1 MITEKEKVF
10 KNIENLI
17 RELVFQLKTHSSEN
31 LVSVVLFGSFARG
44 DFHECS
50 DIDLL
55 LIFEELPSS
64 FFERSKLFDKMEQ
77 KVKPE
82 FKSFREMR
90 YLCQFMPIMKT
101 RSEASYH
108 SPLYLDMVEDAKI
121 LYDKGDFFQTVLSEI
136 KQRLLELGAKRK
148 YLKSGGWYWDLK
160 PDYQYGEVIEI

>member
-1 MITEKEKVF
+1 MISEKEKVF
-10 KNIENLI
+10 KNIENLV
-17 RELVFQLKTHSSEN
+17 RKLVFQLKTHSSEN

-44 DFHECS
+44 DFHEYS

-82 FKSFREMR
+82 FKSLREMG

-121 LYDKGDFFQTVLSEI
+121 LYDKGDFFQTITIFYSSFFARAKCKRANTGLGLM
-136 KQRLLELGAKRK
+136 LL
-148 YLKSGGWYWDLK
+148 
-160 PDYQYGEVIEI
+160 I

>member
-1 MITEKEKVF
+1 MIPEKEKIFTTV
-10 KNIENLI
+10 KNLV
-17 RELVFQLKTHSSEN
+17 RKLVWELKSHFSGN

-55 LIFEELPSS
+55 LVFEELPSS
-64 FFERSKLFDKMEQ
+64 FFQKSKLFDKVEQ

-82 FKSFREMR
+82 FKSLREMG

-121 LYDKGDFFQTVLSEI
+121 LYDKGDFFKTVLNEI
-136 KQRLLELGAKRK
+136 KQRLSELGAKRK

>member
-1 MITEKEKVF
+1 MIPEKEKVF
-10 KNIENLI
+10 KSVDNLV
-17 RELVFQLKTHSSEN
+17 RRLALELKTDFSDN
-31 LVSVVLFGSFARG
+31 FVSAVLFGSFARG
-44 DFHECS
+44 DFHELS

-55 LIFEELPSS
+55 LIFDELPSS
-64 FFERSKLFDKMEQ
+64 FFQRSKLFDKVEQ

-82 FKSFREMR
+82 FKSLREMG
-90 YLCQFMPIMKT
+90 YLCQFMPVMKT

-121 LYDKGDFFQTVLSEI
+121 LYDKGDFFKTVLSEI
-136 KQRLLELGAKRK
+136 KQRLSELGAKRK